1 MRIDKSA
8 PIQIQKDLNL
18 DKNSELYKAAKGMEA
33 NFMKEMLKNMRKTV
47 QESPEMQNNQGY
59 QLFRGMLDEQYA
71 EKATNTQGIGI
82 AEIIVRQV
90 LEMQENARPKAP
102 VEIRPVNENDFI
114 KKEI

>member
-1 MRIDKSA
+1 MRIERSA
-8 PIQIQKDLNL
+8 PIQIQQDLNI
-18 DKNSELYKAAKGMEA
+18 DKDSELYKAAKGMEA

-59 QLFRGMLDEQYA
+59 QVFRGMLDEQYA
-71 EKATNTQGIGI
+71 EKATNVQGIGL
-82 AEIIVRQV
+82 AEVIIRQV
-90 LEMQENARPKAP
+90 LEMQENARPQKP